1 MPGVNLLGKDRGED
15 RFFHFFRYLTKLHL
29 GLGNPLFFGVR
40 ISMMSANSDELISAL
55 KSRFFGDNGGPPISV
70 DGGVWK
76 DTQHSKYE
84 HVGVHNYVLPP

>member
-1 MPGVNLLGKDRGED
+1 
-15 RFFHFFRYLTKLHL
+15 
-29 GLGNPLFFGVR
+29 
-40 ISMMSANSDELISAL
+40 MMSANSDELISAL

-84 HVGVHNYVLPP
+84 HVGVHNCALPP